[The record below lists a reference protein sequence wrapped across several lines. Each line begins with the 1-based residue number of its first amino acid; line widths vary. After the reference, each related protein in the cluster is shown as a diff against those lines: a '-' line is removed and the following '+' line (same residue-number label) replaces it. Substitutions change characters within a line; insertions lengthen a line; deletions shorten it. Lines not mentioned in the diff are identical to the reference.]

1 MKKIIFAI
9 GVALGLLAV
18 EADVVN
24 PAAFSYRA
32 EIAFPGYGFDSALE
46 NFPVLVRLNETEG
59 GFSYTATSKDGSD
72 IRFALK
78 DGTLLN
84 SEVSLWN
91 PEGESHIWVSIPS
104 LSKESTVF
112 MYWGGPGF
120 FPTSQTDG
128 SVWTA
133 AGYFGVWHMD
143 EGSEAATAKDSAG
156 GLLDGTHIGT
166 APGQEGKVG
175 RSVRISS
182 AGYGDGAVKE
192 SKGIKTSA
200 YSDVGNKF
208 VFSLWAK
215 YPDQQVGNDRFAS
228 HKSAYNA
235 DSGWEISG
243 KRYDSDNVDFRGSS
257 GTSAGDGGNGAK
269 LSMKNMDWSHL
280 FFVFNGNEGTFYK
293 NNSWQSSGA
302 LDPVK
307 DNDLV
312 LMIGNEVNGQGVAF
326 KGWMDEVRLY
336 KGVPDRNWIS
346 TEYNSVNDP
355 SFAVVGEA
363 EKLSFVEDIPIMG
376 EAAVIS
382 VGRHSA
388 EISWNLFRASV
399 DASATVTAY
408 YGFDP
413 EDLSNAITLASGGEI
428 ATGVHEDTLN
438 NLPCASE
445 LYLKIVATGTDG
457 NAESA
462 VIRFSTTGSP
472 VFANPAGVVDGMSL
486 TISGALLEVGEV
498 PLDVTACFGTDATT
512 LETLRSWSGIT
523 DVQSFE
529 TVATAPSFG
538 NYVVGFCAAGN
549 CPDCGHTFKVV
560 SPLASVTVFG
570 ECRWTGAARDLMW
583 NNPANWS
590 SGTVPGEK
598 DTVIFGVE
606 SSLGDQTIS
615 LGGAQVV
622 SAIIIECVDAFTIGS
637 NDDMTQGYAL
647 SASRI
652 VRTGGASAAI
662 GLVTVNAEFNLN
674 EDTTIT
680 VAEESEIDIRRIVGI
695 KNLVIDGGGTVK
707 LVKDGDRTA
716 GETEVRGGVLLITG
730 NRQLGSKLT
739 IGGFGKT
746 AVARSNG
753 AAAGSHPFDKSD
765 NQTVIL
771 DKGVFDLETDGVE
784 GHWEKEKV
792 GPIIVSNGGT
802 FLPGKRRIQIA
813 IKNATVLTVAGVV
826 VGGERS
832 TIDLSDSTSFVV
844 PEDADSALIMNSSF
858 SVTTGVRFNV
868 GDIPDAAVDLI
879 VNGRISYG
887 WHPRDA
893 IWKTGA
899 GVLRL
904 TGKNTYGGGGELSKG
919 EGTTRILSGTLLV
932 DNDPTVYGSGTG
944 NSLVNVEAGAV
955 LGGTG
960 RIGGLTEEITHW
972 SGNKGSGKNTRV
984 TAKGTA
990 DAQAVIA
997 PGTINDE
1004 DGSHISGTLTV
1015 GVDELHHPVTF
1026 GDYSTFKAG
1035 FGSAKGAFDA
1045 LVVNG
1050 AVDIS
1055 ATGTKLE
1062 LVANCELSEVRGGT
1076 YTILSASDGITGEFA
1091 EIIKPKSSWRVSKVN
1106 VRQVEQ
1112 EEGEPIEVYD
1122 ALTVSIPGRGMR
1134 VFVR

>member
-1 MKKIIFAI
+1 MFA
-9 GVALGLLAV
+9 A
-18 EADVVN
+18 EAEVIN
-24 PAAFSYRA
+24 ASSFAFRA
-32 EIAFPGYGFDSALE
+32 KVTFPGYTLDTALD
-46 NFPVLVRLNETEG
+46 NFPVLVRLKETEG
-59 GFSYTATSKDGSD
+59 GFSYDAASNDGSD
-72 IRFALK
+72 IRFALE

-104 LSKESTVF
+104 LSNESTVF

-120 FPTSQTDG
+120 FLASQNNG

-133 AGYFGVWHMD
+133 ADYVAVWHMD
-143 EGSEAATAKDSAG
+143 EMTGSLVARDSAG
-156 GLLDGTHIGT
+156 GALNGIYNVSTVGE
-166 APGQEGKVG
+166 EGKSG
-175 RSVRISS
+175 RAVLVS
-182 AGYGDGAVKE
+182 DGGHQV
-192 SKGIKTSA
+192 SDGKGITTSA
-200 YSDVGNKF
+200 TGEIGSVLTFTSWLKYKAGQNPGVDRLVSTKPAHTETKGWEVSFQRYNAQRVDIRGSGPTSGIGSKDVFPKNWMGSWRHIAVAFNGANAAF
-208 VFSLWAK
+208 FIDGK
-215 YPDQQVGNDRFAS
+215 YVTYGGVDSIIAADEPLVIGNDSRC
-228 HKSAYNA
+228 
-235 DSGWEISG
+235 
-243 KRYDSDNVDFRGSS
+243 
-257 GTSAGDGGNGAK
+257 GT
-269 LSMKNMDWSHL
+269 
-280 FFVFNGNEGTFYK
+280 
-293 NNSWQSSGA
+293 NS
-302 LDPVK
+302 L
-307 DNDLV
+307 
-312 LMIGNEVNGQGVAF
+312 
-326 KGWMDEVRLY
+326 KGWLDEVRLR
-336 KGVPDRNWIS
+336 KVKSSDNWIS
-346 TEYNSVNDP
+346 TEYNSVNNP
-355 SFAVVGEA
+355 SFAEIVEVVP
-363 EKLSFVEDIPIMG
+363 LSSDEDVPILG
-376 EAAVIS
+376 ATSVTS

-388 EISWNLFRASV
+388 EISWELFRAST
-399 DASATVTAY
+399 DSSAKVTAY
-408 YGFDP
+408 YGFDS
-413 EDLSNAITLASGGEI
+413 ENLSNAITLASGGEI
-428 ATGVHEDTLN
+428 ATGVHEDTLS

-472 VFANPAGVVDGMSL
+472 VFANPAGVVDGMSV

-680 VAEESEIDIRRIVGI
+680 VAEESELDIRRIVGI

-716 GETEVRGGVLLITG
+716 GETEVRDGVLLITG

-802 FLPGKRRIQIA
+802 FLPGKRRLQIA
-813 IKNATVLTVAGVV
+813 TKSTTVLTIAGTVAG
-826 VGGERS
+826 GEKS
-832 TIDLSDSTSFVV
+832 TFDLSDSTSFVV

-904 TGKNTYGGGGELSKG
+904 TGKNTYGGGGELNKG

-1004 DGSHISGTLTV
+1004 DGSHINGTLSV
-1015 GVDELHHPVTF
+1015 GVEELHHPVTF
-1026 GDYSTFKAG
+1026 GDYSTFKASV
-1035 FGSAKGAFDA
+1035 GSAKGAFDA

-1055 ATGTKLE
+1055 AAGTKLE
-1062 LVANCELSEVRGGT
+1062 LAPNCVLSDVRGGT
-1076 YTILSASDGITGEFA
+1076 YTILSATDGITGEFA
-1091 EIIKPKSSWRVSKVN
+1091 EIITPKPFWRVSKVN
-1106 VRQVEQ
+1106 ARMVEQ

>member
-1 MKKIIFAI
+1 MKKILFA
-9 GVALGLLAV
+9 VVAALGMFAA
-18 EADVVN
+18 EAEVIN
-24 PAAFSYRA
+24 ASSFAFRA
-32 EIAFPGYGFDSALE
+32 KVTFPGYTLDTALD
-46 NFPVLVRLNETEG
+46 NFPVLVRLKETED
-59 GFSYTATSKDGSD
+59 GFSYDAASNDGSD
-72 IRFALK
+72 IRFALE

-104 LSKESTVF
+104 LSNESTVF

-120 FPTSQTDG
+120 FLASQNNG

-133 AGYFGVWHMD
+133 ADYVAVWHMD
-143 EGSEAATAKDSAG
+143 EMTGSLVARDSAG
-156 GLLDGTHIGT
+156 GALNGDYNVSTVGG
-166 APGQEGKVG
+166 EGKSG
-175 RSVRISS
+175 RAVLVS
-182 AGYGDGAVKE
+182 DGGHQV
-192 SKGIKTSA
+192 SDGKGITTSA
-200 YSDVGNKF
+200 TGEIGSVLTFTSWLKYKAGQNPGVDRLVSTKPAHTETKGWEVSFQRYNAQRVDIRGSGSTSGIGSKDVFPNNWMGAWRHIAVAFNGVNAAF
-208 VFSLWAK
+208 FIDGEYVTYGGVDSIIAADEPL
-215 YPDQQVGNDRFAS
+215 VIGNDSRC
-228 HKSAYNA
+228 
-235 DSGWEISG
+235 E
-243 KRYDSDNVDFRGSS
+243 
-257 GTSAGDGGNGAK
+257 T
-269 LSMKNMDWSHL
+269 
-280 FFVFNGNEGTFYK
+280 
-293 NNSWQSSGA
+293 NS
-302 LDPVK
+302 L
-307 DNDLV
+307 
-312 LMIGNEVNGQGVAF
+312 
-326 KGWMDEVRLY
+326 KGWLDEVRLR
-336 KGVPDRNWIS
+336 KVKSSDNWIS
-346 TEYNSVNDP
+346 TEYNSVNNP
-355 SFAVVGEA
+355 SFAEIGEVIP
-363 EKLSFVEDIPIMG
+363 LSSDEDVPILG
-376 EAAVIS
+376 ATSVTS

-388 EISWNLFRASV
+388 EISWELFRAST
-399 DASATVTAY
+399 DSSAKVTAY
-408 YGFDP
+408 YGFDS
-413 EDLSNAITLASGGEI
+413 ENLSNAITLASGGEI
-428 ATGVHEDTLN
+428 ATGVHEDTLS

-472 VFANPAGVVDGMSL
+472 VFANPAGVVDGMSV

-529 TVATAPSFG
+529 TVAMAPSFG

-606 SSLGDQTIS
+606 SSLGDQTIA

-802 FLPGKRRIQIA
+802 FLPGKRRLQIA
-813 IKNATVLTVAGVV
+813 TKSTTVLTIAGTVAG
-826 VGGERS
+826 GEKS
-832 TIDLSDSTSFVV
+832 TFDLSDSTSFVV

-893 IWKTGA
+893 IWKAGS

-904 TGKNTYGGGGELSKG
+904 TGKNTYGGGGELNKG

-997 PGTINDE
+997 PGTINGE
-1004 DGSHISGTLTV
+1004 DGSHINGTLSV
-1015 GVDELHHPVTF
+1015 GVEELHHPVTF
-1026 GDYSTFKAG
+1026 GDYSTFKASV
-1035 FGSAKGAFDA
+1035 GSAKGAFDA

-1050 AVDIS
+1050 AVNVS

-1062 LVANCELSEVRGGT
+1062 LAPNCVLSDVRGGT

-1106 VRQVEQ
+1106 ARMVEQ